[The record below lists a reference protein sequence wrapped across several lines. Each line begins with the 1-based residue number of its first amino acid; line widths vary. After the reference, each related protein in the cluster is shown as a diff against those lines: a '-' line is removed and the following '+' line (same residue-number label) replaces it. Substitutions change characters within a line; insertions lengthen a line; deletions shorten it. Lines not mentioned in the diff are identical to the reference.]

1 MMALALGSVGFG
13 AFKMNSAEMMPVS
26 DGHVMPCACSVS
38 VISMECHEDL
48 QSLYLDDPEEG
59 MCKAF
64 RIGERWHF
72 GKGEQCPHGFC
83 HKAWKVLVIAVSEL
97 LSSPDTGLCC
107 KPPFKGVYD
116 CVLPGRFAPGYI
128 QDRYQRING
137 YFASGSGTNDS

>member
-1 MMALALGSVGFG
+1 MDRRHFCKMMALALGSVGFG

-107 KPPFKGVYD
+107 KPLLKESMIVSCPDGSRPVIF
-116 CVLPGRFAPGYI
+116 
-128 QDRYQRING
+128 RIDIN
-137 YFASGSGTNDS
+137 A